1 MLTSMRR
8 SLTAIRT
15 FRTFIIGTIT
25 DIARTAAMAVLAVAA
40 QAAPYVPKDDGAVLE
55 RLPVRPGDPVARE
68 LRRLRAEL
76 ARDPQD
82 LEVALRLA
90 ERYFELAG
98 EEGDPRYAGYAQA
111 VLRPWWNLP
120 DAPTEALVMRAI
132 VKQYSHDFS
141 GALRDL
147 EAATLADPKNARAWS
162 WRAAIH
168 MVQADYAAA
177 RADCAALRRI
187 ETDLTAVAC
196 IAYVDGTTGK
206 SADAHRALAAA
217 FSRNPGGSPAS
228 KVWLL
233 TRLAELSLRQ
243 GDTKRAEEHFRAALG
258 LRVRDQFLLAAW
270 SDFLLDQGR
279 PAEVVVVLRDWARSD
294 VLLLRLA
301 LAEKALD
308 APQANEH
315 VQALKARFDAAALR
329 GDKLH
334 LQEEARFNLHLLGQ
348 RERALAL
355 AQENWRSQRE
365 PRDARVLLEAAL
377 AVQDPSAAKDALDWL
392 DRSGHE
398 DPVLRR
404 TAQALRKLGR

>member
-1 MLTSMRR
+1 MLIGMNR
-8 SLTAIRT
+8 SPTAIPTIRT
-15 FRTFIIGTIT
+15 SIIGTIT
-25 DIARTAAMAVLAVAA
+25 ELARAAAVAAFALTA
-40 QAAPYVPKDDGAVLE
+40 QAAPYIPGDDATVLE

-68 LRRLRAEL
+68 LRALRAAL
-76 ARDPQD
+76 ARDPHD

-90 ERYFELAG
+90 GRYFELAG

-111 VLRPWWNLP
+111 ALKPWWDSP
-120 DAPTEALVMRAI
+120 DAPIEALVMRAI

-147 EAATLADPKNARAWS
+147 EAATRADPRNARAWS

-177 RADCAALRRI
+177 RADCAALRDI
-187 ETDLTAVAC
+187 ETGVGSVAC
-196 IAYVDGTTGK
+196 MAYVDGTTGK
-206 SADAHRALAAA
+206 AATAHRALAAA
-217 FSRNPGGSPAS
+217 FARDPGGSPAAR
-228 KVWLL
+228 VWLL
-233 TRLAELSLRQ
+233 TRLAEMSLRQ
-243 GDTKRAEEHFRAALG
+243 GDAKQAEEHFRAALD

-279 PAEVVVVLRDWARSD
+279 PAEVVGALRDWARSD

-301 LAEKALD
+301 LAERALD
-308 APQANEH
+308 APQAKEH
-315 VQALKARFDAAALR
+315 IQALKARFEAAALR

-348 RERALAL
+348 KERALAL

-365 PRDARVLLEAAL
+365 PRDARILLESAL
-377 AVQDPSAAKDALDWL
+377 ALSDPSAAKEALDWL

-398 DPVLRR
+398 DPILRR
-404 TAQALRKLGR
+404 TAQMLRKIGQ